1 MSVQK
6 ILNRENRT
14 IVYEYEPKPQ
24 KSCIVYLHGLN
35 SSRQSEKGKRLLKF
49 AKEKNYAFLSVD
61 YTAHGE
67 SEGTPAD
74 FRVARCLNDV
84 LDVMDKEKIV
94 NPLYLVGSSLGG
106 WIAFLLAE
114 KMQNQVKGIL
124 TCAAGVDF
132 LERVWRKMLP
142 QSIKLLLKSGHIIG
156 PNAETKGY
164 CFSYAMFQE
173 AKPYLLL
180 HRKINY
186 TGPVILAHG
195 DADTV
200 VLPDNSFKIKEAL
213 LSQDVQVHIIKGEG
227 HALSGYPLEQE
238 VERLIWKGE
247 KNGNAKK

>member
-1 MSVQK
+1 MSVKK

-14 IVYEYEPKPQ
+14 IVYEYEPKE
-24 KSCIVYLHGLN
+24 KKACVVYLHGLN

-49 AKEKNYAFLSVD
+49 AKEKELGFLSVD

-67 SEGTPAD
+67 SEGKPSD
-74 FRVARCLNDV
+74 FRIARCLNDV
-84 LDVMDKEKIV
+84 LDVLAKEKIS

-114 KMQNQVKGIL
+114 KMPQQVHGIL

-132 LERVWRKMLP
+132 LERVWRQILP
-142 QSIKLLLKSGHIIG
+142 SDIKTLLKSGHIIG

-173 AKPYLLL
+173 SKPYLLL

-186 TGPVILAHG
+186 TGSVILAHG
-195 DADTV
+195 DVDTV
-200 VLPDNSFKIKEAL
+200 VLPNNSFKIKEAL
-213 LSQDVQVHIIKGEG
+213 LSEDVQVHIIKGEG

-238 VERLIWKGE
+238 LERLIFKGE
-247 KNGNAKK
+247 KNVKSKK